1 MNGFPGR
8 NWGIINITVNN
19 STDTEITFD
28 VPIRSFFLKSRN
40 GTTLYLRKTDG
51 GTNYVTFAP
60 GLVLDSE
67 IILGQTNWSQSSLG
81 FMRTDNAGGDVV
93 EGIVIYS

>member
-1 MNGFPGR
+1 MNFSGK

-19 STDTEITFD
+19 TTDTEITFD
-28 VPIRSFFLKSRN
+28 SPIKSFFLKSRN
-40 GTTLYLRKTDG
+40 STTLYLRKTDG
-51 GTNYVTFAP
+51 GTNYVTFQP
-60 GLVLDSE
+60 GLILDSE
-67 IILGQTNWSQSSLG
+67 ILLGQTNWSQASLG